1 MCAKKLKKN
10 SSTQKKRPSIEM
22 ALAIFPLSTFSV
34 QFWQQAG
41 SLSD

>member
-1 MCAKKLKKN
+1 VCQEVKEK
-10 SSTQKKRPSIEM
+10 QFDPKKRPSIEM